1 MLNLALNFNIC
12 IFLTNYYKFYNSIF
26 FFLLS
31 NPKIKQMKNLLKLT
45 NLTLLFFVGF
55 STLSC
60 SDDDDD
66 YVSPTGPLN
75 IVETALDTSDLS
87 NLVAAL
93 SVADGNLLDV
103 LSGGEYTVLAPNNF
117 AFETFLTD
125 NGFASLSDVPTD
137 VLSNILLNHV
147 ITGTVNSAA
156 LVDAG
161 YGYTSTNATNM
172 DGDNLSLYFDTS
184 NGVVFNGDS
193 SVISAD
199 IEASNGI
206 VHVVDEVIVLPTVV
220 TFAASNPAFA
230 TLVAALTREDH
241 TTDFLSILSTTT
253 EPAPFTVFAPTND
266 AFGSLLSE
274 LGLNALG
281 DIPLSTLEAT
291 LATHVVVE
299 ANVRSTDLVNG
310 MQITTI
316 GSPLTVSLTAGA
328 QLVDTNNRISNII
341 AVDVQAYNGVIHVID
356 KVLLPTL

>member
-1 MLNLALNFNIC
+1 
-12 IFLTNYYKFYNSIF
+12 
-26 FFLLS
+26 
-31 NPKIKQMKNLLKLT
+31 MKNLLRLSKLT
-45 NLTLLFFVGF
+45 FLLFVGF
-55 STLSC
+55 STQSC
-60 SDDDDD
+60 SDDDE
-66 YVSPTGPLN
+66 VTTPTGPSN
-75 IVETALDTSDLS
+75 IVEIAMDTPDLS

-93 SVADGNLLDV
+93 SVADGNLVDV
-103 LSGGEYTVLAPNNF
+103 LSGGEFTVLAPTNE
-117 AFETFLTD
+117 AFETFLAA
-125 NGFASLSDVPTD
+125 NGFMSLSDVPTD

-147 ITGTVNSAA
+147 ITGTVNSTN

-161 YGYTSTNATNM
+161 SGYSTTNASNM

-184 NGVVFNGDS
+184 SGVTFNGIS
-193 SVISAD
+193 SVVAAD
-199 IEASNGI
+199 IVASNGI
-206 VHVVDEVIVLPTVV
+206 VHVVDEVIALPTVV

-253 EPAPFTVFAPTND
+253 EPSPFTVFAPTND

-281 DIPLSTLEAT
+281 DIPISTLEAT

-299 ANVRSTDLVNG
+299 ANVRSTDLVDG
-310 MQITTI
+310 MPITTI

-328 QLVDTNNRISNII
+328 QLVDTNNRVSNIV

>member
-1 MLNLALNFNIC
+1 
-12 IFLTNYYKFYNSIF
+12 
-26 FFLLS
+26 
-31 NPKIKQMKNLLKLT
+31 MKNLLRLSKLT
-45 NLTLLFFVGF
+45 FLLFVGF
-55 STLSC
+55 SIQSC
-60 SDDDDD
+60 SDDDE
-66 YVSPTGPLN
+66 VTTPTGPSN
-75 IVETALDTSDLS
+75 IVEIAMDTPDLS

-93 SVADGNLLDV
+93 SVADGNLVDV
-103 LSGGEYTVLAPNNF
+103 LSGGEFTVLAPTNE
-117 AFETFLTD
+117 AFETFLAA
-125 NGFASLSDVPTD
+125 NGFMSLSDVPTD

-147 ITGTVNSAA
+147 ITGTINSTN

-161 YGYTSTNATNM
+161 SGYSTTNASNM

-184 NGVVFNGDS
+184 SGVTFNGIS
-193 SVISAD
+193 SVVAAD
-199 IEASNGI
+199 IVASNGI
-206 VHVVDEVIVLPTVV
+206 VHVVDQVIALPTVV

-253 EPAPFTVFAPTND
+253 EPSPFTVFAPTND

-281 DIPLSTLEAT
+281 DIPISTLEAT

-299 ANVRSTDLVNG
+299 ANVRSTDLVDG
-310 MQITTI
+310 MPITTI

-328 QLVDTNNRISNII
+328 QLVDTNNRVSNIV